1 MMPRTVSGTRRYR
14 PPPSPTTKMPVR
26 SNRRT
31 EVCRVRFDVAEI
43 SLVPAPFDRDRH
55 LSLLLEADDAEEH
68 MSGYLDRGELLEIH
82 GADGVIGVVVLVRE
96 ADEVEIWN
104 IALVEDYRGRGLGRV
119 AIGAI
124 ADRCTRAGASH
135 LTVGTSDCS
144 LGTIAFY
151 RKAGFRFAG
160 VRQGYF
166 DTNPMAVV
174 ENGIRARDM
183 VMFRMALPPDSTRT

>member
-1 MMPRTVSGTRRYR
+1 LIGM
-14 PPPSPTTKMPVR
+14 
-26 SNRRT
+26 
-31 EVCRVRFDVAEI
+31 VADI
-43 SLVPAPFDRDRH
+43 SLVPARFDRERH
-55 LSLLLEADDAEEH
+55 LPLLLEADESEQH
-68 MSGYLDRGELLEIH
+68 MRVYLDRGQLLEICNA
-82 GADGVIGVVVLVRE
+82 GGMIGVTVLVRE

-104 IALVEDYRGRGLGRV
+104 IALSEGYRGRGLGRA

-124 ADRCTRAGASH
+124 ADRCRRDGASR

-151 RKAGFRFAG
+151 RKVGFRFAG

-166 DTNPMAVV
+166 DTYPVAVV

-183 VMFRMALPPDSTRT
+183 VMFQMPLAPSSTSNRDDNH

>member
-1 MMPRTVSGTRRYR
+1 MV
-14 PPPSPTTKMPVR
+14 V
-26 SNRRT
+26 
-31 EVCRVRFDVAEI
+31 DV
-43 SLVPAPFDRDRH
+43 SLVPARYDRERH
-55 LSLLLEADDAEEH
+55 LQLLLEADESEQH
-68 MSGYLDRGELLEIH
+68 MRVYLDRGQLLEIH
-82 GADGVIGVVVLVRE
+82 NAGGMIGVTVLVRD

-104 IALVEDYRGRGLGRV
+104 IALSEGSRGRGLGRA

-124 ADRCTRAGASH
+124 AYRCRQDGASR

-151 RKAGFRFAG
+151 RKVGFRFAG

-166 DTNPMAVV
+166 DRYPVAVV

-183 VMFRMALPPDSTRT
+183 VMFQMPLAPSSTSNRDNNH

>member
-1 MMPRTVSGTRRYR
+1 MA
-14 PPPSPTTKMPVR
+14 
-26 SNRRT
+26 
-31 EVCRVRFDVAEI
+31 EV
-43 SLVPAPFDRDRH
+43 SLVPAAFHRERH
-55 LSLLLEADDAEEH
+55 LPLLLEADDAEDH
-68 MSGYLDRGELLEIH
+68 MRGYLDRGELLEIH
-82 GADGVIGVVVLVRE
+82 DADGMIGVVVFVRE

-104 IALVEDYRGRGLGRV
+104 IALAEEHRGRGLGRA

-124 ADRCTRAGASH
+124 ADRCTRAGATR

-160 VRQGYF
+160 VREGYF
-166 DTNPMAVV
+166 DAYLIAVV

-183 VMFRMALPPDSTRT
+183 VMLRMALPSDSTRT